1 MFYILTCS
9 NFDFQSFIYFYYKN
23 EKKSYG
29 TLRVFL
35 LMSEELF
42 YSLAEKGLFRTE
54 TAKTKIHWTL
64 KDSKKIN
71 K

>member
-1 MFYILTCS
+1 ML
-9 NFDFQSFIYFYYKN
+9 
-23 EKKSYG
+23 G
-29 TLRVFL
+29 VFL
-35 LMSEELF
+35 LRPEELF

-64 KDSKKIN
+64 KDSQKIN

>member
-1 MFYILTCS
+1 M
-9 NFDFQSFIYFYYKN
+9 
-23 EKKSYG
+23 
-29 TLRVFL
+29 LRVFL
-35 LMSEELF
+35 LMPQELF

-64 KDSKKIN
+64 KDSKKID